1 MLTSKRLLGVVFAC
15 LATVPSASPR
25 AAAAQSQPPAD
36 VFVVSTLYRE
46 HATTPSY
53 DLDSL
58 RRVIEVIR
66 PDVLVL
72 DVTPDEL
79 RAQKVS
85 PGKIE
90 YPQTIF
96 PLVQAG
102 DYRVY
107 PSEPA
112 EPLFSEIV
120 QGIIA
125 ENEALA
131 RESPDAAA
139 AKRALQQGMLS
150 ALRLSW
156 KSPADA
162 HSEMTDE
169 AIRHMRAVYAT
180 LGGPVHREGQHRWNR
195 HHADVVLRAA
205 RENPGKRVL
214 QLVGIENRYEVL
226 DLLRNEP
233 SVRLV
238 DVSAY
243 LRANAQR

>member
-1 MLTSKRLLGVVFAC
+1 MLTFNRMLCVVLSC
-15 LATVPSASPR
+15 LMALTSAEPR
-25 AAAAQSQPPAD
+25 VAAAQSQPAE
-36 VFVVSTLYRE
+36 VFVVSTLYR
-46 HATTPSY
+46 HHLTTPSY
-53 DLDSL
+53 DLDAL
-58 RRVIEVIR
+58 RRVIELIQ

-79 RAQKVS
+79 DAQRVS

-90 YPQTIF
+90 YPRTIF
-96 PLVQAG
+96 PLMRARN
-102 DYRVY
+102 YSVY

-120 QGIIA
+120 QGITA
-125 ENEALA
+125 ENKALA
-131 RESPDAAA
+131 EKSPDAAA
-139 AKRALQQGMLS
+139 ARAALQEGMLA

-156 KSPADA
+156 KSPADV

-205 RENPGKRVL
+205 REHPGKRVL
-214 QLVGIENRYEVL
+214 QLVGVENRYEVL
-226 DLLRNEP
+226 DLLSNEP

-243 LRANAQR
+243 LRANSQR